1 MKKLSVLSKDQ
12 QLHQTKEVDAMQFRF
27 VKTLGILAVIALVVT
42 GCGGGVK
49 PPTAV
54 INSPQSGA
62 TFTVNQSIEFSGSAK
77 DDAGKEVTKDVV
89 YEWDF
94 GDGTKET
101 GQTVSHTYSASGT
114 YTVKLTVKTAAQAK
128 ETNPKLEPKQT
139 AQIEITVKAA
149 LSVAISASV
158 TEGPAPLEVSFT
170 AEVQGTAASYNW
182 DFGDGSTS
190 SEANPTHTFT
200 TEGTYTVKL
209 VVTAPDGSTASAEKT
224 ITVTAPQQ
232 SSSSLHI
239 VKMVSTKDGRH
250 FFDPAELTIKVGD
263 TVRWVN
269 ECEEDVPCVHS
280 AQAYP
285 DKIPAGAEAFDST
298 LLTAQGQTYEYTFT
312 VPGEYEYFCLPHEAL
327 GMKGKIIVQP

>member
-1 MKKLSVLSKDQ
+1 MKT
-12 QLHQTKEVDAMQFRF
+12 TKFGLF
-27 VKTLGILAVIALVVT
+27 VIGTLFLVGTLVT

-62 TFTVNQSIEFSGSAK
+62 QFAVNQSVEFSGSAK

-94 GDGTKET
+94 GDGATGT
-101 GQTVSHTYSASGT
+101 GQTASHAYSASGT

-128 ETNPKLEPKQT
+128 ETNPKLESKQT

-158 TEGPAPLEVSFT
+158 TEGPAPLDVSFT

-190 SEANPTHTFT
+190 TEANPTHTFT
-200 TEGTYTVKL
+200 AEGSYTVKL

-232 SSSSLHI
+232 SQGQVHI
-239 VKMVSTKDGRH
+239 VKMVTTKDGKN

-269 ECEEDVPCVHS
+269 ECEEGVPCTHS

>member
-1 MKKLSVLSKDQ
+1 MKT
-12 QLHQTKEVDAMQFRF
+12 TKFGLF
-27 VKTLGILAVIALVVT
+27 VIGTLFLVGTLVT
-42 GCGGGVK
+42 GCGGGGAK

-62 TFTVNQSIEFSGSAK
+62 QFAVNQSVEFSGSAK

-94 GDGTKET
+94 GDGATGT
-101 GQTVSHTYSASGT
+101 GQTASHAYSASGT

-128 ETNPKLEPKQT
+128 ETNPKLESKQT

-158 TEGPAPLEVSFT
+158 TKGPAPLDVSFT

-190 SEANPTHTFT
+190 TEANPTHTFT
-200 TEGTYTVKL
+200 AEGSYTVKL

-232 SSSSLHI
+232 SQGQVHI
-239 VKMVSTKDGRH
+239 VKMVTTKDGKN

-269 ECEEDVPCVHS
+269 ECEEGVPCVR
-280 AQAYP
+280 
-285 DKIPAGAEAFDST
+285 IPRRPTPTRS
-298 LLTAQGQTYEYTFT
+298 LQGQKRLTRR
-312 VPGEYEYFCLPHEAL
+312 C
-327 GMKGKIIVQP
+327 

>member
-1 MKKLSVLSKDQ
+1 MKT
-12 QLHQTKEVDAMQFRF
+12 TKFGLF
-27 VKTLGILAVIALVVT
+27 VIGTLFLVGTLVT
-42 GCGGGVK
+42 GCGGGGAK

-62 TFTVNQSIEFSGSAK
+62 QFAVNQSVEFSGSAK

-94 GDGTKET
+94 GDGATGT
-101 GQTVSHTYSASGT
+101 GQTASHAYSASGT

-128 ETNPKLEPKQT
+128 ETNPKLESKQT

-158 TEGPAPLEVSFT
+158 TEGPAPLDVSFT

-190 SEANPTHTFT
+190 TEANPTHTFT
-200 TEGTYTVKL
+200 AEGSYTVKL

-232 SSSSLHI
+232 SQGQVHI
-239 VKMVSTKDGRH
+239 VKMVTTKDGKN

-269 ECEEDVPCVHS
+269 ECEEGVPCTHS

>member
-1 MKKLSVLSKDQ
+1 MKT
-12 QLHQTKEVDAMQFRF
+12 TKFGLF
-27 VKTLGILAVIALVVT
+27 VIGTLFLVGTLVT
-42 GCGGGVK
+42 GCGGGGAK

-62 TFTVNQSIEFSGSAK
+62 QFAVNQSVEFSGSAK

-94 GDGTKET
+94 GDGATGT
-101 GQTVSHTYSASGT
+101 GQTASHAYSASGT

-128 ETNPKLEPKQT
+128 ETNPKLESKQT

-158 TEGPAPLEVSFT
+158 TKGPAPLDVSFT

-190 SEANPTHTFT
+190 TEANPTHTFT
-200 TEGTYTVKL
+200 AEGSYTVKL

-232 SSSSLHI
+232 SQGQVHI
-239 VKMVSTKDGRH
+239 VKMVTTKDGKN

-269 ECEEDVPCVHS
+269 ECEEGVPCTHS

>member
-1 MKKLSVLSKDQ
+1 MKTTKFSLCVVGMLVL
-12 QLHQTKEVDAMQFRF
+12 VG
-27 VKTLGILAVIALVVT
+27 TLVT

-54 INSPQSGA
+54 ITSPQSGA
-62 TFTVNQSIEFSGSAK
+62 QFTVNQPIEFAGSAK

-101 GQTVSHTYSASGT
+101 GQRVSHAYSASGT

-128 ETNPKLEPKQT
+128 ETSPKLEAKQT

-224 ITVTAPQQ
+224 IKVTAPQQ
-232 SSSSLHI
+232 SSQGQLHI
-239 VKMVSTKDGRH
+239 VKMVTTKDGKN

-269 ECEEDVPCVHS
+269 ECEEGVACTHS
-280 AQAYP
+280 AQAYR
-285 DKIPAGAEAFDST
+285 DKIPQGAEAFDSG
-298 LLTAQGQTYEYTFT
+298 LLTEQGQSFEYTFT

>member
-1 MKKLSVLSKDQ
+1 MKTIKSSLYVVGMLF
-12 QLHQTKEVDAMQFRF
+12 LVGT
-27 VKTLGILAVIALVVT
+27 LVV

-54 INSPQSGA
+54 IASPQSGA
-62 TFTVNQSIEFSGSAK
+62 QFTVNQSIEFRGSAK
-77 DDAGKEVTKDVV
+77 DDAGNEVTKDIV

-94 GDGTKET
+94 GDGTTGT
-101 GQTVSHTYSASGT
+101 GQTASHAYSAAGT

-128 ETNPKLEPKQT
+128 ETNPKLEAKQT
-139 AQIEITVKAA
+139 AQISITVAAA

-182 DFGDGSTS
+182 DFGDGATST
-190 SEANPTHTFT
+190 EANPTHTFT

-209 VVTAPDGSTASAEKT
+209 VVTGSDGSTASAEKT

-232 SSSSLHI
+232 SSQGQLHI
-239 VKMVSTKDGRH
+239 VKMMTTQDGKN
-250 FFDPAELTIKVGD
+250 FFDPAELTITVGD

-269 ECEEDVPCVHS
+269 ECEEGVACVHS

-285 DKIPAGAEAFDST
+285 DKIPAGAEVFDST
-298 LLTAQGQTYEYTFT
+298 LLTGQGLIYEHTFT
-312 VPGEYEYFCLPHEAL
+312 VPGEYEYFCLLHEAL

>member
-1 MKKLSVLSKDQ
+1 MKPAKFGL
-12 QLHQTKEVDAMQFRF
+12 F
-27 VKTLGILAVIALVVT
+27 VVGILVLIGTLVT

-62 TFTVNQSIEFSGSAK
+62 QFAVNQAIEFSGSAK
-77 DDAGKEVTKDVV
+77 DDAGKEVTKDIVF
-89 YEWDF
+89 EWDF
-94 GDGTKET
+94 GDGSTGA
-101 GQTVSHTYSASGT
+101 GQTASHAYSAAGT

-128 ETNPKLEPKQT
+128 ETSPKLESKQT
-139 AQIEITVKAA
+139 AQIEITVTSA

-158 TEGPAPLEVSFT
+158 TEGPAPLDVSFT
-170 AEVQGTAASYNW
+170 AEVQGTAASYKW

-190 SEANPTHTFT
+190 QEANPTHTFT
-200 TEGTYTVKL
+200 TKGTYMVKL
-209 VVTAPDGSTASAEKT
+209 IVTAPDGSTASAEKT

-232 SSSSLHI
+232 SSQGQVHI
-239 VKMVSTKDGRH
+239 VKMVTTKDGKN

-269 ECEEDVPCVHS
+269 ECEEGVACVHS
-280 AQAYP
+280 AQAYS
-285 DKIPAGAEAFDST
+285 DKIPGGAEAFDSG

>member
-1 MKKLSVLSKDQ
+1 MKTVRLNLLALGMLLLVG
-12 QLHQTKEVDAMQFRF
+12 
-27 VKTLGILAVIALVVT
+27 TLLT
-42 GCGGGVK
+42 SCGGGVK

-62 TFTVNQSIEFSGSAK
+62 QFTVNQAIEFSGSAK

-101 GQTVSHTYSASGT
+101 GQTVSHAYSASGM

-128 ETNPKLEPKQT
+128 ETSPKLEAKQT
-139 AQIEITVKAA
+139 TQIEIVVTAA

-170 AEVQGTAASYNW
+170 AEVQGTAASYMW

-190 SEANPTHTFT
+190 SDVSPTHTFT
-200 TEGTYTVKL
+200 TEGTYTVRL

-232 SSSSLHI
+232 ASQNPYI
-239 VKMVSTKDGRH
+239 VKMVSTADGRH
-250 FFDPAELTIKVGD
+250 FFDPAELTIRVGE

-269 ECEEDVPCVHS
+269 ECEEGIACVHS
-280 AQAYP
+280 VQVYP
-285 DKIPAGAEAFDST
+285 GKIPAGAEAFDSG
-298 LLTAQGQTYEYTFT
+298 LLTERGQSFEYTFT
-312 VPGEYEYFCLPHEAL
+312 IPGEYEYFCLPHEPF
-327 GMKGKIIVQP
+327 GMKGKIIVRP

>member
-1 MKKLSVLSKDQ
+1 MKT
-12 QLHQTKEVDAMQFRF
+12 TKFGLF
-27 VKTLGILAVIALVVT
+27 VIGTLFLVGTLVT

-62 TFTVNQSIEFSGSAK
+62 QFAVNQSVEFSGSAK

-94 GDGTKET
+94 GDGATGT
-101 GQTVSHTYSASGT
+101 GQTASHAYSASGT

-128 ETNPKLEPKQT
+128 ETNPKLESKQT

-209 VVTAPDGSTASAEKT
+209 VVTAPDGSTVPAEKT

-232 SSSSLHI
+232 SQGQVHI
-239 VKMVSTKDGRH
+239 VKMVTTKDGKN

-269 ECEEDVPCVHS
+269 ECEEGVPCVHS

>member
-1 MKKLSVLSKDQ
+1 MKTTKFVL
-12 QLHQTKEVDAMQFRF
+12 F
-27 VKTLGILAVIALVVT
+27 VTGMLFLVGALVT

-54 INSPQSGA
+54 ITSPQSGA
-62 TFTVNQSIEFSGSAK
+62 TFTVNQPIEFSGSAK
-77 DDAGKEVTKDVV
+77 DDAGKEVTKDIV

-94 GDGTKET
+94 GDGTKEM
-101 GQTVSHTYSASGT
+101 GQTVSHTYSSSGT

-128 ETNPKLEPKQT
+128 EASPKLEPKQT
-139 AQIEITVKAA
+139 AQIEITVRVA

-190 SEANPTHTFT
+190 TEANPTHTFT
-200 TEGTYTVKL
+200 AEGSYTVKL

-232 SSSSLHI
+232 SSQSLHI
-239 VKMVSTKDGRH
+239 VKMVSTTDGRH
-250 FFDPAELTIKVGD
+250 FFDPAELIIKVGD

-269 ECEEDVPCVHS
+269 ECEEGVSCTHS

-285 DKIPAGAEAFDST
+285 DKIPAGAEAFESG
-298 LLTAQGQTYEYTFT
+298 LLTEQGQQYEYTFT
-312 VPGEYEYFCLPHEAL
+312 VPGEYEYFSFPYEAL

>member
-1 MKKLSVLSKDQ
+1 MKRAKFSLLVVGIFVLIG
-12 QLHQTKEVDAMQFRF
+12 
-27 VKTLGILAVIALVVT
+27 TLVT

-62 TFTVNQSIEFSGSAK
+62 QFAVNQSVEFSGSAK
-77 DDAGKEVTKDVV
+77 DDAGKEVTKDIVF
-89 YEWDF
+89 EWDF
-94 GDGTKET
+94 GDGSTGT
-101 GQTVSHTYSASGT
+101 GQTASHAYSAAGT

-128 ETNPKLEPKQT
+128 ETSPKLESKQT

-190 SEANPTHTFT
+190 TEANPTHTFT

-209 VVTAPDGSTASAEKT
+209 IVTAPDGSTASAEKT

-232 SSSSLHI
+232 SSQGQVHI
-239 VKMVSTKDGRH
+239 VKMVTTKDGKN

-269 ECEEDVPCVHS
+269 ECEEGVACTHS

-312 VPGEYEYFCLPHEAL
+312 VPGEYEYFCFPHEAL

>member
-1 MKKLSVLSKDQ
+1 MKTV
-12 QLHQTKEVDAMQFRF
+12 RF
-27 VKTLGILAVIALVVT
+27 VLLIIGVLCVAGTLLT
-42 GCGGGVK
+42 SCGGGVK

-54 INSPQSGA
+54 ITKPQSGA
-62 TFTVNQSIEFSGSAK
+62 QFAVNQAIEFAGSAK
-77 DDAGKEVTKDVV
+77 DDAGKEVTKDIV

-94 GDGTKET
+94 GDGIRAT
-101 GQTVSHTYSASGT
+101 GQTVSHAYRASGM

-128 ETNPKLEPKQT
+128 ETRPKLEVKQT
-139 AQIEITVKAA
+139 TQIEIIVTAA

-158 TEGPAPLEVSFT
+158 TEGPVPLEVSFT
-170 AEVQGTAASYNW
+170 AEVQGIAASYNW

-190 SEANPTHTFT
+190 TEVNPTHTFT

-232 SSSSLHI
+232 ASSGLHI
-239 VKMVSTKDGRH
+239 VKMVSTKEGRH
-250 FFDPAELTIKVGD
+250 FFDPAELTIKVGS

-269 ECEEDVPCVHS
+269 ACEEGIACIHS

-285 DKIPAGAEAFDST
+285 NRIPAGAEVFDSGLLTEQGQAFD
-298 LLTAQGQTYEYTFT
+298 YTFS

>member
-1 MKKLSVLSKDQ
+1 MKTTKFVL
-12 QLHQTKEVDAMQFRF
+12 F
-27 VKTLGILAVIALVVT
+27 VTGMLFLVGALVT

-54 INSPQSGA
+54 ITSPQSGA
-62 TFTVNQSIEFSGSAK
+62 TFTVNQPIEFSGSAK
-77 DDAGKEVTKDVV
+77 DDAGKEVTKDIV

-101 GQTVSHTYSASGT
+101 GQTVSHTYSSSGA

-128 ETNPKLEPKQT
+128 EASPKIEPKQT
-139 AQIEITVKAA
+139 AQIEITVMAA
-149 LSVAISASV
+149 ISVAIFASV
-158 TEGPAPLEVSFT
+158 TEGPASLEVSFT

-190 SEANPTHTFT
+190 TEANPTHTFT
-200 TEGTYTVKL
+200 AEGTYTVRL

-232 SSSSLHI
+232 SSQRLSI
-239 VKMVSTKDGRH
+239 VKMVSTTDGRH

-269 ECEEDVPCVHS
+269 ECEEGVACTHS
-280 AQAYP
+280 VQSYP
-285 DKIPAGAEAFDST
+285 DKIPVGAEAFESG
-298 LLTAQGQTYEYTFT
+298 LLTEQGQQYEYTFT
-312 VPGEYEYFCLPHEAL
+312 VPGEYEYFSFPYEAL

>member
-1 MKKLSVLSKDQ
+1 MKT
-12 QLHQTKEVDAMQFRF
+12 TKFGLF
-27 VKTLGILAVIALVVT
+27 VIGTLFLVGTLVT

-62 TFTVNQSIEFSGSAK
+62 QFAVNQSVEFSGSAK

-94 GDGTKET
+94 GDGATGT
-101 GQTVSHTYSASGT
+101 GQTASHAYSASGT

-128 ETNPKLEPKQT
+128 ETNPKLESKQT

-158 TEGPAPLEVSFT
+158 TKGPAPLDVSFT

-190 SEANPTHTFT
+190 TEANPTHTFT
-200 TEGTYTVKL
+200 AEGSYTVKL

-232 SSSSLHI
+232 SQGQVHI
-239 VKMVSTKDGRH
+239 VKMVTTKDGKN

-269 ECEEDVPCVHS
+269 ECEEGVPCTHS

>member
-1 MKKLSVLSKDQ
+1 MKT
-12 QLHQTKEVDAMQFRF
+12 TKFGLF
-27 VKTLGILAVIALVVT
+27 VIGMIFLVGTLVT
-42 GCGGGVK
+42 GCGGGGVK

-62 TFTVNQSIEFSGSAK
+62 QVAVNQSVEFSGSAK
-77 DDAGKEVTKDVV
+77 DDTGKEVTKDIV

-94 GDGTKET
+94 GDGTTET
-101 GQTVSHTYSASGT
+101 GQTVSHTYSASGI

-128 ETNPKLEPKQT
+128 ETSPKLESQQT
-139 AQIEITVKAA
+139 AQIEIAVATA
-149 LSVAISASV
+149 LSVAILTSV

-170 AEVQGTAASYNW
+170 TEVQGGTAASYTW
-182 DFGDGSTS
+182 DFGDGATST
-190 SEANPTHTFT
+190 EANPMHTFT

-209 VVTAPDGSTASAEKT
+209 VVTGSDGSTASAEKT

-232 SSSSLHI
+232 SSQSLHI
-239 VKMVSTKDGRH
+239 VKMVTTQDGKN

-269 ECEEDVPCVHS
+269 ECEEGVACVHS

-285 DKIPAGAEAFDST
+285 DKIPASAEVFDST
-298 LLTAQGQTYEYTFT
+298 LLTGQGLTYEHTFT

>member
-1 MKKLSVLSKDQ
+1 MKT
-12 QLHQTKEVDAMQFRF
+12 TKFGLF
-27 VKTLGILAVIALVVT
+27 VIGTLFLVGTLVT
-42 GCGGGVK
+42 GCGGGGAK

-62 TFTVNQSIEFSGSAK
+62 QFAVNQSVEFSGSAK

-94 GDGTKET
+94 GDGATGT
-101 GQTVSHTYSASGT
+101 GQTASHAYSASGT

-128 ETNPKLEPKQT
+128 ETNPKLESKQT

-158 TEGPAPLEVSFT
+158 TEGPAPLDVSFT

-190 SEANPTHTFT
+190 TEANPTHTFT
-200 TEGTYTVKL
+200 AEGSYTVKL

-232 SSSSLHI
+232 SQGQVHI
-239 VKMVSTKDGRH
+239 VKMVTTKDGKN

-269 ECEEDVPCVHS
+269 ECEEGVPCVHS

>member
-1 MKKLSVLSKDQ
+1 MRI
-12 QLHQTKEVDAMQFRF
+12 TRF
-27 VKTLGILAVIALVVT
+27 GLYVIGMLFLVGTVT

-62 TFTVNQSIEFSGSAK
+62 QFAVNQPIEFSGSAK
-77 DDAGKEVTKDVV
+77 DDAGREVTKDIV

-94 GDGTKET
+94 GDGTEGT
-101 GQTVSHTYSASGT
+101 GQTVSHAYSASGT
-114 YTVKLTVKTAAQAK
+114 YTVTLTVKTAAQAK
-128 ETNPKLEPKQT
+128 EASPKLEPKQT
-139 AQIEITVKAA
+139 AQIEITVMAA
-149 LSVAISASV
+149 MSVAIFASV

-170 AEVQGTAASYNW
+170 AEVQGTGGSYYW

-190 SEANPTHTFT
+190 TEANPTHTFT
-200 TEGTYTVKL
+200 SEGTYTVKL

-224 ITVTAPQQ
+224 ITVTAPPQ
-232 SSSSLHI
+232 SSQSLHI
-239 VKMVSTKDGRH
+239 VKMVSTTDGRH

-269 ECEEDVPCVHS
+269 ECEEGVPCVHS
-280 AQAYP
+280 PQAYP
-285 DKIPAGAEAFDST
+285 DQIPAGAEAFDSG
-298 LLTAQGQTYEYTFT
+298 LLTEQGQQYEYTFT
-312 VPGEYEYFCLPHEAL
+312 LPGEYEYFCMLHEPL

>member
-1 MKKLSVLSKDQ
+1 MKT
-12 QLHQTKEVDAMQFRF
+12 TKFGLF
-27 VKTLGILAVIALVVT
+27 VIGTFFLVGTLVT
-42 GCGGGVK
+42 GCGGGEVK
-49 PPTAV
+49 PPTAI

-62 TFTVNQSIEFSGSAK
+62 QFAVSQPVEFSGSAR
-77 DDAGKEVTKDVV
+77 DDAGKEVTQDIV

-94 GDGTKET
+94 GDGQT
-101 GQTVSHTYSASGT
+101 GSGQIVSHTYTASGT
-114 YTVKLTVKTAAQAK
+114 YTVKLTVQTAAQAQ
-128 ETNPKLEPKQT
+128 ETAPKLESKQT
-139 AQIEITVKAA
+139 AQIEITVTAA

-158 TEGPAPLEVSFT
+158 TEGPAPFEVSFT
-170 AEVQGTAASYNW
+170 AEVQGTAAKYNW

-190 SEANPTHTFT
+190 TEQNPEHTFT
-200 TEGTYTVKL
+200 AEGSYSVKL

-232 SSSSLHI
+232 ASLHI
-239 VKMVSTKDGRH
+239 VKMVTTQDGRN

-269 ECEEDVPCVHS
+269 ECEEGVSCVHS

-285 DKIPAGAEAFDST
+285 NKIPAGAEAFDST

-312 VPGEYEYFCLPHEAL
+312 VAGEYEYFCLPHEAL
-327 GMKGKIIVQP
+327 GMKGKVIVQP

>member
-1 MKKLSVLSKDQ
+1 MKMAKFSL
-12 QLHQTKEVDAMQFRF
+12 F
-27 VKTLGILAVIALVVT
+27 VVGMFLLIGTLVT

-49 PPTAV
+49 PPTAA
-54 INSPQSGA
+54 ITSPQSGA
-62 TFTVNQSIEFSGSAK
+62 QFAVGQSIEFRGSAK
-77 DDAGKEVTKDVV
+77 DDAGKEVTQDIVF
-89 YEWDF
+89 EWDF
-94 GDGTKET
+94 GDGSTGT
-101 GQTVSHTYSASGT
+101 GQTASHAYSAAGT

-128 ETNPKLEPKQT
+128 ETSPKLESKQT
-139 AQIEITVKAA
+139 TQIEITVTSA

-170 AEVQGTAASYNW
+170 AEVQGTAASYTW

-190 SEANPTHTFT
+190 TEANPTHTFT
-200 TEGTYTVKL
+200 TEGAYTVKL

-232 SSSSLHI
+232 ASPTLHI
-239 VKMVSTKDGRH
+239 VKMVSTADGRH

-269 ECEEDVPCVHS
+269 ECEEGVACTHS

-285 DKIPAGAEAFDST
+285 DKIPAGAEAFNST

-327 GMKGKIIVQP
+327 GMQGKIIVQP

>member
-1 MKKLSVLSKDQ
+1 MK
-12 QLHQTKEVDAMQFRF
+12 TTRF
-27 VKTLGILAVIALVVT
+27 GLFVIGALFLTLVA

-54 INSPQSGA
+54 ITSPQSGA
-62 TFTVNQSIEFSGSAK
+62 QFTVNQSIEFRGSAK

-94 GDGTKET
+94 GDGSTGT

-128 ETNPKLEPKQT
+128 ETNPKLESKQT
-139 AQIEITVKAA
+139 AQIEITVAAA
-149 LSVAISASV
+149 LSVAIAASV

-190 SEANPTHTFT
+190 QEANPTHTFT

-209 VVTAPDGSTASAEKT
+209 IVTAPDGSTASAEKT

-232 SSSSLHI
+232 SSQGQVHI
-239 VKMVSTKDGRH
+239 VKMVTTKDGKN

-269 ECEEDVPCVHS
+269 ECEEGVACTHS

-327 GMKGKIIVQP
+327 DMKGKIIVQP

>member
-1 MKKLSVLSKDQ
+1 MNTLRSKLL
-12 QLHQTKEVDAMQFRF
+12 AF
-27 VKTLGILAVIALVVT
+27 GILFLIGTLLT
-42 GCGGGVK
+42 SCGGGVK

-62 TFTVNQSIEFSGSAK
+62 QFAVNQAIEFSGSAK
-77 DDAGKEVTKDVV
+77 DDAGKAVTKDVV

-94 GDGTKET
+94 GDGTTEK
-101 GQTVSHTYSASGT
+101 GQTVSHTYSTSGT

-128 ETNPKLEPKQT
+128 ETSPKLEPKQT
-139 AQIEITVKAA
+139 AQIEITIVTA

-170 AEVQGTAASYNW
+170 AEVQGIAASYNW

-200 TEGTYTVKL
+200 TEGTYIVRL

-232 SSSSLHI
+232 ASRNPYI
-239 VKMVSTKDGRH
+239 IKMVSTADGRH
-250 FFDPAELTIKVGD
+250 FFDPAELTIKVGE
-263 TVRWVN
+263 TVRWVS
-269 ECEEDVPCVHS
+269 ECAEGITCVHS
-280 AQAYP
+280 VQAYP
-285 DKIPAGAEAFDST
+285 DKIPAGAEAFNSG
-298 LLTAQGQTYEYTFT
+298 LLMEQGQSFEYTFT
-312 VPGEYEYFCLPHEAL
+312 VPGEYEYFCLSYEPM
-327 GMKGKIIVQP
+327 GMTGKIIVQP

>member
-1 MKKLSVLSKDQ
+1 
-12 QLHQTKEVDAMQFRF
+12 MQFKF
-27 VKTLGILAVIALVVT
+27 IKVIGILVVIALLVT

-62 TFTVNQSIEFSGSAK
+62 QFVVNQSIEFSGSAK
-77 DDAGKEVTKDVV
+77 DDAGKEVAKDIV

-101 GQTVSHTYSASGT
+101 GQTVSHTYSTSGT
-114 YTVKLTVKTAAQAK
+114 YTVKLTVKTTAQAK
-128 ETNPKLEPKQT
+128 EASPKLEPKQT
-139 AQIEITVKAA
+139 AQIEITVMAA

-200 TEGTYTVKL
+200 AEGTYTVRL

-232 SSSSLHI
+232 SSQNLYI

-269 ECEEDVPCVHS
+269 ECEEGVACTHS

-285 DKIPAGAEAFDST
+285 DKIPAGAEAFDSG
-298 LLTAQGQTYEYTFT
+298 LLTEQGQQYEYTFT
-312 VPGEYEYFCLPHEAL
+312 VPGEYEYFSLPYEAL

>member
-1 MKKLSVLSKDQ
+1 MKTVKKTQ
-12 QLHQTKEVDAMQFRF
+12 FFAM
-27 VKTLGILAVIALVVT
+27 GILFVIGTLLT

-54 INSPQSGA
+54 ITSPQSGA
-62 TFTVNQSIEFSGSAK
+62 QFTVNQSIEFSGSAK
-77 DDAGKEVTKDVV
+77 DDAGKEVTKDIV

-94 GDGTKET
+94 GDGTKGT
-101 GQTVSHTYSASGT
+101 GQTVSHAYSTSGT
-114 YTVKLTVKTAAQAK
+114 YTVKLTVKTTAQAK
-128 ETNPKLEPKQT
+128 ETSPRLESKQT
-139 AQIEITVKAA
+139 AQIEITVTPA

-182 DFGDGSTS
+182 DFGDGTTST
-190 SEANPTHTFT
+190 EANPRHTFT

-209 VVTAPDGSTASAEKT
+209 VVTGSDGTTASAEKT

-232 SSSSLHI
+232 SSQGQLHI
-239 VKMVSTKDGRH
+239 VKMVSTKDGRQ

-269 ECEEDVPCVHS
+269 ECEEGVACTHS

-285 DKIPAGAEAFDST
+285 DKIPAGAEAFDSG
-298 LLTAQGQTYEYTFT
+298 LLTEQGQQYEHTFT

-327 GMKGKIIVQP
+327 GMKGKVIVQP